1 MNNRIGVSN
10 VKNLKIG
17 SDCFFYAISA
27 NLEYLDKLW
36 ISLYYTNGAFLF
48 SQDTFGDIQTTKEIS
63 EYFSPD
69 NMLIFAEKPKSIW
82 RDHYDSYIAYNL
94 KKVGVYDC
102 IKSVRYSTLFDIEKI
117 KRYTDNNICL
127 LIPIIVSDLRD
138 EYAKISRVLPQAD
151 RTLHFICIMDIN
163 LANRTVHIADPYFR
177 VNGILPFESIINAA
191 ERTHSMDSNQSLYYI
206 ASELLPEYGKNNNP
220 FTWCFDMYKTI
231 TVEIENVQYYSGYTA
246 AESVADN
253 ISQIVK
259 DYYSI
264 YGKFASQFLSYQLT
278 PIIRQKNSIVVLLE
292 ALEERYKDQIPLGL
306 ISVLKHNSTLWSK
319 LDFLLDTIYL
329 RNQNIIQEVS
339 RIQDIFREICEN
351 DRQVYKIVC
360 YRN

>member
-1 MNNRIGVSN
+1 
-10 VKNLKIG
+10 
-17 SDCFFYAISA
+17 
-27 NLEYLDKLW
+27 
-36 ISLYYTNGAFLF
+36 
-48 SQDTFGDIQTTKEIS
+48 
-63 EYFSPD
+63 
-69 NMLIFAEKPKSIW
+69 
-82 RDHYDSYIAYNL
+82 
-94 KKVGVYDC
+94 
-102 IKSVRYSTLFDIEKI
+102 
-117 KRYTDNNICL
+117 
-127 LIPIIVSDLRD
+127 
-138 EYAKISRVLPQAD
+138 
-151 RTLHFICIMDIN
+151 
-163 LANRTVHIADPYFR
+163 
-177 VNGILPFESIINAA
+177 
-191 ERTHSMDSNQSLYYI
+191 MDSNQSLYYI

-351 DRQVYKIVC
+351 ERQVYKIVC